1 MATLKQKIEVEL
13 KMRELIESEDLPEP
27 DRIEY
32 GYTSIRLFWD
42 QPKLCLVIDIDD
54 PPEDFE
60 LLGEQFDD
68 CEEVIDRIGDTR
80 IDSIDGEGET

>member
-32 GYTSIRLFWD
+32 GFTSIRLFWEE
-42 QPKLCLVIDIDD
+42 PKLCVVIDIDE
-54 PPEDFE
+54 PPEEFE
-60 LLGEQFDD
+60 VLGERLDNG
-68 CEEVIDRIGDTR
+68 EEVIGRIYDAHIDPTDGAGDR
-80 IDSIDGEGET
+80 